1 MPTDHALLKQEV
13 FGPIAICQ
21 SFHTIQQVIEYAN
34 NSPYGLG
41 ASIWTQNPATQQQC
55 IQQIQAGTIAI
66 NTPVQSQCDRPFGGH
81 KQSGMGVELGIEGA
95 LSFTNIKS
103 IINPNQ

>member
-1 MPTDHALLKQEV
+1 MAH
-13 FGPIAICQ
+13 
-21 SFHTIQQVIEYAN
+21 
-34 NSPYGLG
+34 
-41 ASIWTQNPATQQQC
+41 
-55 IQQIQAGTIAI
+55 AI
-66 NTPVQSQCDRPFGGH
+66 NTPVQSQYDRPFGGH